1 MAKALNA
8 GYRRYHPKW
17 HRERVPIFWW
27 VRSASYIKFMCRELT
42 SLFVAYAAGLLLVQV
57 WALGQGAAA
66 HARLLNWLSHPAVV
80 TGHVVLLAT
89 LLFHTVTWLNLTPQ
103 ALVLRLGRWRVP
115 KAVVWVGHYAVWLVL
130 SLVIVW
136 LFVEVA

>member
-8 GYRRYHPKW
+8 GYKRHHPKW

-27 VRSASYIKFMCRELT
+27 LRSASYVKFMFRELT
-42 SLFVAYAAGLLLVQV
+42 SLFVAYAAGLLLVQAWV
-57 WALGQGAAA
+57 LGQGVAA

-80 TGHVVLLAT
+80 TWHVILLAT

-103 ALVLRLGRWRVP
+103 ALVLRLGRWRGP
-115 KAVVWVGHYAVWLVL
+115 MAVVWAGHYAAWLVL
-130 SLVIVW
+130 SLAIVC
-136 LFVEVA
+136 LFVGVA

>member
-8 GYRRYHPKW
+8 GYKRHHPKW

-27 VRSASYIKFMCRELT
+27 LRSASYVKFMFRELT
-42 SLFVAYAAGLLLVQV
+42 SLFVAYAAGLLLVQAWV
-57 WALGQGAAA
+57 LGQGAAA

-80 TGHVVLLAT
+80 TWHVILLAT

-103 ALVLRLGRWRVP
+103 ALVLRLGRWPVP
-115 KAVVWVGHYAVWLVL
+115 KAVVWAGHYAAWLVL
-130 SLVIVW
+130 SLAIDC
-136 LFVEVA
+136 LFVGVA